1 MRIETPR
8 LILRPPVAADRA
20 ALHAIWRDPLVM
32 ADLGPVKTAAES
44 DATLARH
51 AAYPDGLGFHAV
63 VRRDDAAVIGFCGV
77 KPGAADTPIAGEVE
91 AGWIIARACWR
102 HGYARE
108 AMLAVLDWCWAHT
121 HAPRVVAIT
130 ARHNAKSRAIMQRL
144 GMCRLPDLDFR
155 HPQFAPDDPLGDVVT
170 YALPRP

>member
-1 MRIETPR
+1 MTIETPR

-51 AAYPDGLGFHAV
+51 AAYPNGLGFNAV
-63 VRRDDAAVIGFCGV
+63 VRRDDSAVIGFCGL
-77 KPGAADTPIAGEVE
+77 KPGAPDTPIAGEVE
-91 AGWIIARACWR
+91 AGWVIARAYWR
-102 HGYARE
+102 HGYALE
-108 AMLAVLDWCWAHT
+108 AMLGVLDWCWAHT
-121 HAPRVVAIT
+121 DAPRVVAIT
-130 ARHNAKSRAIMQRL
+130 ARRNAKSRGMMQRL
-144 GMCRLPDLDFR
+144 GMSHRPELDFV
-155 HPQFAPDDPLGDVVT
+155 HPQFGADDPLADVVT